1 MYQLCTGADKCT
13 FELAHNVQIFVTI
26 AHRHADKKVTLWNIL
41 SKLVKTL
48 ALPGLPGGPGGP
60 LSPGGPLTPVP
71 MQLKHVSPRSPKKI
85 CIEKLTR
92 ASGFRKY

>member
-1 MYQLCTGADKCT
+1 M
-13 FELAHNVQIFVTI
+13 EHI
-26 AHRHADKKVTLWNIL
+26 

-92 ASGFRKY
+92 ASGFRKYQNNSAQQQLFPCY

>member
-1 MYQLCTGADKCT
+1 M
-13 FELAHNVQIFVTI
+13 EHI
-26 AHRHADKKVTLWNIL
+26 